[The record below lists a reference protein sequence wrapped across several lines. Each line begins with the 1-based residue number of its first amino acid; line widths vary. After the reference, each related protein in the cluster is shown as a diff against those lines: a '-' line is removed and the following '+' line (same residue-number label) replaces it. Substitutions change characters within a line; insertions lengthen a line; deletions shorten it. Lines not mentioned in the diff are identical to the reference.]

1 MKRASQGLYSLLAR
15 ADVGTA
21 EASSSSRHGDVQ
33 TNTGM
38 DCQLW
43 RSFQDIKED
52 QEDDPCSQRE
62 SAGSHGE
69 STSLSVS
76 TI

>member
-43 RSFQDIKED
+43 RSYQDIKGR
-52 QEDDPCSQRE
+52 SRR
-62 SAGSHGE
+62 
-69 STSLSVS
+69 
-76 TI
+76 

>member
-15 ADVGTA
+15 AGVGAA
-21 EASSSSRHGDVQ
+21 EASSSNRHGDVQ

-43 RSFQDIKED
+43 RSYQDTEA
-52 QEDDPCSQRE
+52 EDDPGPQRE
-62 SAGSHGE
+62 SSGSHGE
-69 STSLSVS
+69 SSGF
-76 TI
+76 

>member
-43 RSFQDIKED
+43 RSYQVIKKIKKMIRV
-52 QEDDPCSQRE
+52 PRE
-62 SAGSHGE
+62 RVLARME
-69 STSLSVS
+69 RAPAFR
-76 TI
+76 